1 MPEARAP
8 ARENLS
14 FGKNFG
20 PARPVRLTTTPRA
33 ALVRRVRRL
42 SLLFVHLAVV
52 AALAVGSGAHWV
64 ALQTV
69 AWATML
75 VDYSRA
81 ASLIVAVEKTFD
93 GEHPCA
99 LCLTVKDGEKQQQ
112 EQQAAQPVPDIKG
125 ILAPVLRVTSPA
137 FVFASH
143 PRFEEA
149 AERLVHSPPVPPPRL
164 A

>member
-1 MPEARAP
+1 MPEARVP

-33 ALVRRVRRL
+33 ALVLRVRRL
-42 SLLFVHLAVV
+42 SLLLVHLAVV

-75 VDYSRA
+75 VDYSRE

-137 FVFASH
+137 VVFTSH
-143 PRFEEA
+143 PWFEEA
-149 AERLVHSPPVPPPRL
+149 ADRLVHSPPVPPPRL